1 MAEPL
6 PMPAVPQGVAG
17 RALDPTEVI
26 PRPRP
31 LQPSE
36 SGGARVISGEVVGPR
51 HRARR
56 ARRPGPGSA
65 VTVVLS
71 ATGAVAGLSLLM
83 PHGGSS
89 DTAKAHTP
97 QPLKSAAQDTAD
109 VASEPVA
116 TGSVV
121 GAKADV
127 AQASASNRTDS
138 SGTSTAT
145 TTSTTSAVT
154 TSTTT
159 GSGKHAR
166 TSGTWDTGDWQ
177 EAVAR
182 AAAAQRAAYQDQTGR
197 HRAPAGSGTASGYQ
211 GSQDGRTY
219 PGVDGMQ
226 QN

>member
-1 MAEPL
+1 
-6 PMPAVPQGVAG
+6 MPAVPKRVAG

-26 PRPRP
+26 PHPRP

-36 SGGARVISGEVVGPR
+36 PGGARVISGEVVGAR

-89 DTAKAHTP
+89 TTAQAHTP
-97 QPLKSAAQDTAD
+97 QPPKSAAEDTAD

-127 AQASASNRTDS
+127 AQQASASDRANSPGS
-138 SGTSTAT
+138 SAAT
-145 TTSTTSAVT
+145 TTSTTSGVT
-154 TSTTT
+154 ASTTT

-166 TSGTWDTGDWQ
+166 ASGTWDTNDWQ
-177 EAVAR
+177 EAIAR
-182 AAAAQRAAYQDQTGR
+182 ASAAQRASQQDRTGR
-197 HRAPAGSGTASGYQ
+197 HRAPTGSGTASGSQ
-211 GSQDGRTY
+211 GSQDGQASAGGRTQS
-219 PGVDGMQ
+219 MWRH
-226 QN
+226 

>member
-1 MAEPL
+1 
-6 PMPAVPQGVAG
+6 MPAVPQGVAG

-31 LQPSE
+31 VQPSE
-36 SGGARVISGEVVGPR
+36 PGGARVISGEVVGSR

-89 DTAKAHTP
+89 DTAQAHPP
-97 QPLKSAAQDTAD
+97 QPLKSSAEDMAD
-109 VASEPVA
+109 AVSEPVA

-127 AQASASNRTDS
+127 AQQASASDRTDS
-138 SGTSTAT
+138 SGASTAT
-145 TTSTTSAVT
+145 TTSTTSTSSAVT
-154 TSTTT
+154 AASTTT
-159 GSGKHAR
+159 GSGRHAR
-166 TSGTWDTGDWQ
+166 AGGTWDTNDWQ
-177 EAVAR
+177 EAIAR
-182 AAAAQRAAYQDQTGR
+182 AAAAQRAAQQDQTGR
-197 HRAPAGSGTASGYQ
+197 HRAPIGFGYQ
-211 GSQDGRTY
+211 GSPDSQST
-219 PGVDGMQ
+219 Q
-226 QN
+226 QP

>member
-1 MAEPL
+1 
-6 PMPAVPQGVAG
+6 MPAVPQGVAG

-31 LQPSE
+31 VQPSE
-36 SGGARVISGEVVGPR
+36 PGGARVISGEVVGSR

-89 DTAKAHTP
+89 DTAQAHPP
-97 QPLKSAAQDTAD
+97 QPLKSSAEDMAD
-109 VASEPVA
+109 AVSEPVA

-127 AQASASNRTDS
+127 AQQASASDRTDS
-138 SGTSTAT
+138 SGAT
-145 TTSTTSAVT
+145 TTSTTSTSSAVT
-154 TSTTT
+154 AASTTT
-159 GSGKHAR
+159 GSGRHAR
-166 TSGTWDTGDWQ
+166 AGGTWDTNDWQ
-177 EAVAR
+177 EAIAR
-182 AAAAQRAAYQDQTGR
+182 AAAAQRAAQQDQTGR
-197 HRAPAGSGTASGYQ
+197 HRAPIGFGYQ
-211 GSQDGRTY
+211 GSPDSQST
-219 PGVDGMQ
+219 Q
-226 QN
+226 QP

>member
-1 MAEPL
+1 
-6 PMPAVPQGVAG
+6 MPAVPQGVAG

-31 LQPSE
+31 VQPSE
-36 SGGARVISGEVVGPR
+36 PGGARVISGEVVGSR

-89 DTAKAHTP
+89 DTAQAHPP
-97 QPLKSAAQDTAD
+97 QPLKSSAEDMAD
-109 VASEPVA
+109 AVSEPVA

-127 AQASASNRTDS
+127 AQQASASDRTDS
-138 SGTSTAT
+138 SGAT
-145 TTSTTSAVT
+145 TTSTTSTSSAVT
-154 TSTTT
+154 AASTTT
-159 GSGKHAR
+159 GSGRHAR
-166 TSGTWDTGDWQ
+166 AGGTWDTNDWQ
-177 EAVAR
+177 EAIAR
-182 AAAAQRAAYQDQTGR
+182 AAAAQRAAQQDQTGR
-197 HRAPAGSGTASGYQ
+197 HRAPIGFGYQ
-211 GSQDGRTY
+211 GSPDSQGT
-219 PGVDGMQ
+219 Q
-226 QN
+226 QP